1 MDSLGT
7 ALPHKGVRRSAEE
20 DKTPLRRDTGLN
32 TVRSVERQDRGD
44 EQQDKTRHTHGLRVQ
59 EHEEHAGHGPAEMRL
74 LQGVATLGKG
84 ENRCLDSSQPLH
96 TNCRSLRYL
105 SKKFISS
112 ELLFDNDFFNSSGI
126 CFFFKLCALHSQ

>member
-96 TNCRSLRYL
+96 TNCRSLKKEMHC
-105 SKKFISS
+105 SKNTQLKT
-112 ELLFDNDFFNSSGI
+112 GI
-126 CFFFKLCALHSQ
+126 T

>member
-96 TNCRSLRYL
+96 TNCRSLIFSL
-105 SKKFISS
+105 I
-112 ELLFDNDFFNSSGI
+112 I
-126 CFFFKLCALHSQ
+126 